1 MSVARIEV
9 LEPVA
14 HVAIRPRTPA
24 SLLDGLSGKRV
35 GYHHARGPYLQ
46 VAGFAERLGELL
58 LSRYGVRQMTRLR
71 SIVDNGAAGWSD
83 PDLPRIIERV
93 YDGYARE
100 VDCVVVGAAFCGGS
114 TYWSTHACCEF
125 QDRGVP
131 TVLLVSNA
139 FKDLAEYTCRS
150 RGYAEIPFLVLPDDF
165 ESKRPD
171 ELARLAEMHVDELVS
186 RLALHGAL
194 TTAGH

>member
-1 MSVARIEV
+1 MSGRIEV

-14 HVAIRPRTPA
+14 RVVVPERRIADR
-24 SLLDGLSGKRV
+24 LDGLAGKRV

-58 LSRYGVRQMTRLR
+58 IGRFAVREVVRLK

-83 PDLPRIIERV
+83 PELPRIIERV
-93 YDGYARE
+93 YDGYSRE

-150 RGYAEIPFLVLPDDF
+150 RGYSEIPFLVLPDDF
-165 ESKRPD
+165 ESKRPE
-171 ELARLAEMHVDELVS
+171 ELARLAEQHVDELV
-186 RLALHGAL
+186 ALVALRGAL
-194 TTAGH
+194 APAGRS

>member
-1 MSVARIEV
+1 MSVGKIEV
-9 LEPVA
+9 LEPVV
-14 HVAIRPRTPA
+14 HVAIRRRTTAP
-24 SLLDGLSGKRV
+24 LLDGPAGARV

-58 LSRYGVRQMTRLR
+58 LGRFGVREMVRLK

-93 YDGYARE
+93 YDGYARQ

-150 RGYAEIPFLVLPDDF
+150 RGYREIPFMVLPDDF

-171 ELARLAEMHVDELVS
+171 ELARLAEQHVDELVS
-186 RLALHGAL
+186 RLARRSAV
-194 TTAGH
+194 TTAAR

>member
-1 MSVARIEV
+1 MSTSVEV

-14 HVAIRPRTPA
+14 RVVMPERRIADR
-24 SLLDGLSGKRV
+24 LDGLAGKRV

-58 LSRYGVRQMTRLR
+58 LSRFGVSKMIRLK

-83 PDLPRIIERV
+83 PALPRIIERV

-150 RGYAEIPFLVLPDDF
+150 RGYADIPFLVLPDDF
-165 ESKRPD
+165 ESKRPE
-171 ELARLAEMHVDELVS
+171 ELARLAEQHVDELVAL
-186 RLALHGAL
+186 LALHGAL
-194 TTAGH
+194 APTGRS

>member
-9 LEPVA
+9 LEPV
-14 HVAIRPRTPA
+14 VRMSIPRRTTAP
-24 SLLDGLSGKRV
+24 LLDGLSGRRV

-58 LSRYGVRQMTRLR
+58 ERRFGVREMVRLK

-83 PDLPRIIERV
+83 PDLPRVTERV
-93 YDGYARE
+93 YDEYARR

-114 TYWSTHACCEF
+114 TYWSTHACCEL

-139 FKDLAEYTCRS
+139 FKDLSEYTCRS
-150 RGYAEIPFLVLPDDF
+150 RGYDEIPFLVLPDDF

-171 ELARLAEMHVDELVS
+171 ELARLAELHVDELVS
-186 RLALHGAL
+186 RLARRGAL
-194 TTAGH
+194 ATAAR

>member
-1 MSVARIEV
+1 MSGRIEV

-14 HVAIRPRTPA
+14 RVVVPERRIADR
-24 SLLDGLSGKRV
+24 LDGLAGKRV

-58 LSRYGVRQMTRLR
+58 VGRFAVREVVRLK

-83 PDLPRIIERV
+83 PELPRIIERV
-93 YDGYARE
+93 YDGYSRE

-150 RGYAEIPFLVLPDDF
+150 RGYSEIPFLVLPDDF

-171 ELARLAEMHVDELVS
+171 ELARLAEQHVDELV
-186 RLALHGAL
+186 ALVALRGAL
-194 TTAGH
+194 APAGRS